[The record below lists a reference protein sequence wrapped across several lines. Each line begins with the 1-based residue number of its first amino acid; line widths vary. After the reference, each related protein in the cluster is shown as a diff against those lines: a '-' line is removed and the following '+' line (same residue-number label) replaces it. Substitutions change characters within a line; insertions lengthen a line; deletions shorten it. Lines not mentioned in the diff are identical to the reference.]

1 MWHSY
6 RLWGQSSEHDRKI
19 PPLLEFSLKV
29 ETDDTQVNIRLYL
42 LRAMQGILGKLTEG
56 LADYF
61 IWIGLEKPDLRTYL
75 SKYLHT
81 REKPACED
89 QREEHSKQREQAGAK
104 ALRWDW
110 KGQCARP

>member
-1 MWHSY
+1 
-6 RLWGQSSEHDRKI
+6 
-19 PPLLEFSLKV
+19 
-29 ETDDTQVNIRLYL
+29 
-42 LRAMQGILGKLTEG
+42 MQGILGKLTEG

-61 IWIGLEKPDLRTYL
+61 IRIGLEKPHLRTYL
-75 SKYLHT
+75 SKYVHT
-81 REKPACED
+81 REEPACED